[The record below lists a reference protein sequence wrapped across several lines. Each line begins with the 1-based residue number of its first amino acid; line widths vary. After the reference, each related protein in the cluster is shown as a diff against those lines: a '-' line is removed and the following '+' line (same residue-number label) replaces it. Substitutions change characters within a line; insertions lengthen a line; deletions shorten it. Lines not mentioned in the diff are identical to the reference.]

1 MWKKVAEEKPP
12 VGVPVAVCRDRRHM
26 RIAEYYRQKDVEA
39 WYIRHWD
46 DDARFAGYASLAEY
60 PYWYPLPEFK

>member
-26 RIAEYYRQKDVEA
+26 CVAEYYDEDGLPA
-39 WYIRHWD
+39 WYVRHWD
-46 DDARFAGYASLAEY
+46 DDERFAEYWALSAY

>member
-1 MWKKVAEEKPP
+1 MWKKVDEEKPP
-12 VGVPVAVCRDRRHM
+12 VGVPVAVYRDRRHM
-26 RIAEYYRQKDVEA
+26 RVAEYYDKDGLSA

-46 DDARFAGYASLAEY
+46 DDDRFAGYASLAEY